1 MEPYCG
7 REGTI
12 SRQFPSGDIRVRFGE
27 PVRFPSPSVVAEQTV
42 ERCGPYDPYNPQGA
56 IWAGVEWTYN
66 PLAVRLAGD
75 VPFAPLTLR
84 DAAVGQRVRV
94 SRDQVRVMDGTRC
107 GRRTG

>member
-27 PVRFPSPSVVAEQTV
+27 P
-42 ERCGPYDPYNPQGA
+42 GA
-56 IWAGVEWTYN
+56 IWAGIEWTYN

-94 SRDQVRVMDGTRC
+94 SREQVCGWMWLGGKRVDGWENHVP
-107 GRRTG
+107 